1 MADTVRDLAVVIR
14 LRFPVVQ
21 IETREEIRMMKLLE
35 RVSNQP

>member
-1 MADTVRDLAVVIR
+1 MADIVRDLAVVIR

>member
-1 MADTVRDLAVVIR
+1 MGDTVRDLAVVIR